1 MKKLIVS
8 VVLGLTTTISCSI
21 NKKDLLG
28 TYSFTGKNIID
39 SLIIKEDIYIHKIYN
54 KNSELM
60 YQAKDNWS
68 FAKDRINLEEFYN
81 NEDNELQEPLSNTD
95 AKKFLMLAS
104 YPIYRQND
112 QIIIEVHADENIV
125 YKKNK

>member
-8 VVLGLTTTISCSI
+8 VILGLITTTSCSI

-39 SLIIKEDIYIHKIYN
+39 SLIIKDDIYIHKIYN

-60 YQAKDNWS
+60 YEARDNWT
-68 FAKDRINLEEFYN
+68 FAKDRINLDGFYN
-81 NEDNELQEPLSNTD
+81 NEDNEFEEPLSNTD

-104 YPIYRQND
+104 YPIYKQKS
-112 QIIIEVHADENIV
+112 QIIIEVNADENII